1 MATTNENHSMISM
14 ETQTTPFHHENNPVL
29 MLVAGISC
37 MIAGIV
43 KLVQCGRQNGLPS
56 LIALIIFTCFR
67 YVRYGYISDSGRQ
80 LMIGLS
86 FATGGLTLI
95 WNAYKLELV
104 QDLSIRFMS
113 LKIHVLV
120 IISGLILIGYIQ
132 ENVLVIILG
141 LILLLLILS

>member
-1 MATTNENHSMISM
+1 MATTNENHSMNLIS
-14 ETQTTPFHHENNPVL
+14 TPFHSGNNPVL
-29 MLVAGISC
+29 MLVAGLSC
-37 MIAGIV
+37 MIAGIL
-43 KLVQCGRQNGLPS
+43 KLVQCGRQNDLTS
-56 LIALIIFTCFR
+56 LIALTYYI
-67 YVRYGYISDSGRQ
+67 YLHVPDMYGYISDCV
-80 LMIGLS
+80 S
-86 FATGGLTLI
+86 FATAGLSLI
-95 WNAYKLELV
+95 WNAYKLELELV